1 MRKNALIISC
11 YVCAL
16 GAFGAFFRWLQIQ
29 IFYDP
34 VTGIMTGS
42 VWGILLPLMII
53 AVAVV
58 FYSLIKKLLDRNL
71 IPPVKLY
78 DMFRGTTLVYPAV
91 AWTIGIITALG
102 GLVTA
107 FSVRYDAQAGLYTI
121 VGLLAIIGGMSFP
134 LICTCSKRRFA
145 PGFVSALMTVPV
157 IMFIIWLIA
166 SYRQNATIASIWVYA
181 VEILALCA
189 CLTAFFFTAGYAYG
203 RVKPIESL
211 FFTMFASF
219 LGFMTLSDNRYTGL
233 QLIVCGSI
241 GMMLTEAW
249 MIVSNMREKSDGD
262 APSELSENVQD
273 EAELIIQTDLDEIMK
288 EAEKIP
294 VEETVKDDDD
304 DVKIWKTGKN

>member
-58 FYSLIKKLLDRNL
+58 FYSLIKKLLDRDL
-71 IPPVKLY
+71 IPPMKLY

-107 FSVRYDAQAGLYTI
+107 FSVRYDAQAGLYTT
-121 VGLLAIIGGMSFP
+121 VGLLAIIGGISFP

-181 VEILALCA
+181 VEILTLCA

-211 FFTMFASF
+211 FCTMFASF

-262 APSELSENVQD
+262 APDELSENASD
-273 EAELIIQTDLDEIMK
+273 EAELILQTDLDEIMK

-294 VEETVKDDDD
+294 VEDTVIDDDD
-304 DVKIWKTGKN
+304 DVKIWKNGKN

>member
-34 VTGIMTGS
+34 VTGIMSGS
-42 VWGILLPLMII
+42 AWGILLPLMII

-107 FSVRYDAQAGLYTI
+107 FSVRYDAQSVLYTL

-219 LGFMTLSDNRYTGL
+219 LCFMTLSDNRYTGL

-249 MIVSNMREKSDGD
+249 MIVSNMREKSAED
-262 APSELSENVQD
+262 APAELSENASD
-273 EAELIIQTDLDEIMK
+273 EAELIIQTGIDEIIK
-288 EAEKIP
+288 EAEAIP

-304 DVKIWKTGKN
+304 DVKIWKSDKN

>member
-71 IPPVKLY
+71 IPPMKLY

-107 FSVRYDAQAGLYTI
+107 FSVRYDAQAGL
-121 VGLLAIIGGMSFP
+121 
-134 LICTCSKRRFA
+134 
-145 PGFVSALMTVPV
+145 
-157 IMFIIWLIA
+157 
-166 SYRQNATIASIWVYA
+166 
-181 VEILALCA
+181 
-189 CLTAFFFTAGYAYG
+189 
-203 RVKPIESL
+203 
-211 FFTMFASF
+211 
-219 LGFMTLSDNRYTGL
+219 
-233 QLIVCGSI
+233 
-241 GMMLTEAW
+241 
-249 MIVSNMREKSDGD
+249 
-262 APSELSENVQD
+262 
-273 EAELIIQTDLDEIMK
+273 
-288 EAEKIP
+288 
-294 VEETVKDDDD
+294 
-304 DVKIWKTGKN
+304 

>member
-34 VTGIMTGS
+34 ATGIMTGS

-58 FYSLIKKLLDRNL
+58 FYYLIKKLLDQNL
-71 IPPVKLY
+71 IPPMKLY